1 MNTIKIEQTLHG
13 YSNGHRLLSSSCN
26 FPDNEMKTLTIL
38 SDLSGNEFVKHFE
51 KYYTGY
57 SLNQDKVVL
66 ACTWYATEMKRP
78 GCVWTHSL
86 ILSKDDLKTY
96 GNKLG
101 NVVSLF
107 RKPINN
113 DSFSFYNNPIQI
125 ELNSRY
131 ELDEHKLKYLIW
143 CLWGNRLPLV
153 VFADNADEYEKEM
166 IYLYL
171 SQYEM
176 LPEKFSFCTGAMALR
191 LVNQKIMDFQ
201 IAPNKMVRSSFRI
214 GNGVNEAKDIRIIKN
229 YPVWV
234 NETAQYLIR
243 DNMEDCK
250 KFISGFS
257 DFFERS
263 KFLSSFIKLYVSS
276 RANEGKLNLYN
287 LLQMADVIFLDKKRI
302 CKEIVELYFHN
313 YFSAWSGKEEYVS
326 VLEFLVDSQWF
337 SIDAKK
343 IECIVLGAI
352 NSEYEEIK
360 KFFETIVGT
369 EENKTIEEILKAISH
384 NIKADMFE
392 DFTELQYERCSIM
405 VTLNTGYARCK
416 GLWKQSKG
424 FQQGIIKCIDPK
436 QGDEN
441 LKNEV
446 VATVLLSSQYDLA
459 YDLYKIYGESCINEF
474 WHYAMLHVDAKNI
487 EGIKQIIKRDISKC
501 ILMLKKNLN
510 ERKAILF
517 LIDIIDAYNPALKQ
531 MRGTE
536 IEQLV
541 KTVNPEICSTEEKKL
556 LSRFLMPICLMVD
569 YTFQND
575 IVRFAYKQVNH
586 MLATQ
591 SFPENEW
598 EKLEKLLPELAWYN
612 NWDRCKR
619 LKKGLKRKGYQ
630 IKELREK
637 DDLPSYL
644 L

>member
-1 MNTIKIEQTLHG
+1 MNSIKIEQTLHG

-86 ILSKDDLKTY
+86 ILSKDDLKKY

-191 LVNQKIMDFQ
+191 LVDQKIMDFQ

-287 LLQMADVIFLDKKRI
+287 LLQMANVIFLDKKRI

-369 EENKTIEEILKAISH
+369 EENKTIEEILKVISH

-446 VATVLLSSQYDLA
+446 VATVLLTSQYDLA

-487 EGIKQIIKRDISKC
+487 EGIKQIIKRDVSKC

-531 MRGTE
+531 IRGAE

-575 IVRFAYKQVNH
+575 IIRFVYNQVDH